1 LAYAQAAPRIKI
13 RKGREIFRNV
23 MSSS

>member
-13 RKGREIFRNV
+13 RKGREIFRNF